1 MLRLLG
7 ATLTRMATTG
17 DSEPPPDGD
26 DSDDESSQPRRDE
39 GATDEPRA
47 ARGGAD
53 WEKVWK
59 LLASLPDRRP
69 EMLAVLD
76 GAIGDRLQST
86 GSSLALPMTLLADRK
101 VLDLGKDLGPQIPNA
116 TGCITVYIHGLMA
129 TENVWSYP
137 AGKTRSFGDRLAA
150 DEGVT
155 PVYLR
160 YNTGVHISTNGRQLA
175 ILLQELVDAWPVP
188 VTEIN
193 LMAHSMGGL
202 VARSACHYG
211 SEGRLAWISL
221 VHRVFLI
228 AAPLRGVSME
238 QLANLATVTL
248 SAIPTPPT
256 WLLAWL
262 FKQRSDGIKDLRHGY
277 LVDEEWEGKNQDRLT
292 LGRRLRVPLLEGVQH
307 YVAAGMLLEN
317 APAPLSQLIG
327 DALVAP
333 FSAKDEAIDGS
344 PLEGAVKGARV
355 FPGLGHNA
363 LISNDEVYAQV
374 LDWWRCPPPSRLKT

>member
-1 MLRLLG
+1 
-7 ATLTRMATTG
+7 MAPTG

-26 DSDDESSQPRRDE
+26 GDGDEKGSQPPQDE
-39 GATDEPRA
+39 GATNERRA
-47 ARGGAD
+47 TRGGAD

-86 GSSLALPMTLLADRK
+86 GSSLAMPMTLLAGGK
-101 VLDLGKDLGPQIPNA
+101 VLDLEKDLRPQIPNA
-116 TGCITVYIHGLMA
+116 TGCITVFIHGLMA
-129 TENVWSYP
+129 TENVWWYP
-137 AGKTRSFGDRLAA
+137 GGETRSFGDRLTE

-175 ILLQELVDAWPVP
+175 VLLQELVDSWPLP

-193 LMAHSMGGL
+193 LVAHSMGGL

-211 SEGRLAWISL
+211 SEDGLAWVSL

-277 LVDEEWEGKNQDRLT
+277 LVDEEWEGRNQDRLT
-292 LGRRLRVPLLEGVQH
+292 LGRRHRVPLLEGAQH

-317 APAPLSQLIG
+317 APAALSELIG

-333 FSAKDEAIDGS
+333 FSAKDEALDGS
-344 PLEGAVKGARV
+344 PLEGPVKGARV

-363 LISNDEVYAQV
+363 LISDNDVYAQV
-374 LDWWRCPPPSRLKT
+374 LDWWRCPPPSRLGR